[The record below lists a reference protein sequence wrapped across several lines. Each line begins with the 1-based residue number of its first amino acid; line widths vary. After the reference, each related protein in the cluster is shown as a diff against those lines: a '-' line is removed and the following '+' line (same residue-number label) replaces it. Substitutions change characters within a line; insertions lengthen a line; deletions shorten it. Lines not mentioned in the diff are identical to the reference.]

1 MSRRWQDWVYVIV
14 GVWLVVSPAAMGYF
28 SDSPATAN
36 SWGIGGVL
44 IVFNLIAISRVF
56 GAGQA
61 VFNILLGGWLILS
74 PYLLDFAADKE
85 AANITIAIGVLVVAF
100 ACWQIYDATKSRK
113 RP

>member
-1 MSRRWQDWVYVIV
+1 MKSEGWQDWVYVIV
-14 GVWLVVSPAAMGYF
+14 GVWLVVSPAAMGYL
-28 SDSPATAN
+28 SDSPASAN

-74 PYLLDFAADKE
+74 PYQLDFATDKE
-85 AANITIAIGVLVVAF
+85 AANITIVTGVLVVAF
-100 ACWQIYDATKSRK
+100 ACWQIYDATNSKK
-113 RP
+113 T

>member
-1 MSRRWQDWVYVIV
+1 MYVIV

>member
-1 MSRRWQDWVYVIV
+1 MKSEGWQDWVYVIV
-14 GVWLVVSPAAMGYF
+14 GVWLVVSPAAMGYL
-28 SDSPATAN
+28 SDSPASAN

-74 PYLLDFAADKE
+74 PYQLDFAADKE
-85 AANITIAIGVLVVAF
+85 AAVQWTPP
-100 ACWQIYDATKSRK
+100 SRQ
-113 RP
+113 